1 MLPAATRRTETD
13 HPGWNPPSNRYHV
26 PRLQTDTT
34 LDDHPEPAL
43 LTQARSVFEADVLI
57 GILDEAG
64 IRAYR
69 QGGQLTD
76 EFAISQ
82 QMMGLQGVRVYVP
95 EPRLEEAR
103 RVLEEADAQGQI
115 LQEDSEDPETQ
126 T

>member
-1 MLPAATRRTETD
+1 M
-13 HPGWNPPSNRYHV
+13 
-26 PRLQTDTT
+26 
-34 LDDHPEPAL
+34 DDHPEPAL

-69 QGGQLTD
+69 LGGQLTD
-76 EFAISQ
+76 EFAMSQ

-103 RVLEEADAQGQI
+103 RVLEEADAQGRA
-115 LQEDSEDPETQ
+115 LQEDSDDPETQ